1 MKLKDQTAKT
11 SLTFVAGWGSLCTL
25 LPPHQI
31 SRQCLVLF
39 VCLQVDFGFAKALQP
54 GEKTYSFCGTPEY
67 LAPEILRHEG
77 HDYAVDFWT
86 LGVLIFEML
95 VGR

>member
-1 MKLKDQTAKT
+1 MLSFPLSHSPFT
-11 SLTFVAGWGSLCTL
+11 
-25 LPPHQI
+25 
-31 SRQCLVLF
+31 
-39 VCLQVDFGFAKALQP
+39 LQVDFGFAKALKR